1 MTEKDNEEYRKLA
14 LKLYKAYEKAA
25 TTVYGSIERN
35 VTKIPKGKSY
45 GRAFAGMFPIISHE
59 ALACLGCIA
68 INNENTIL
76 NCQKPLYYQ
85 ARFCM
90 EGVADLAYISS
101 RPKGVKQFFGG
112 QKNYCEATRL
122 YNTRENTP
130 ENSKEVADLMRK
142 VGRLGVDTT
151 QRIEKIFPD
160 LQPMYAM
167 LCYHTHPNFIGVV
180 IEVQEDAAND
190 VIHNLTKAFAYS
202 LTRLLDL
209 ANQCNFVDCFD
220 NLLAEVYGIAI
231 EISKKE

>member
-1 MTEKDNEEYRKLA
+1 MTEKNNEKYRNLA
-14 LKLYKAYEKAA
+14 LKLYKAYETAA
-25 TTVYGSIERN
+25 IKIYNSIEQN
-35 VTKIPKGKSY
+35 VSKIPEGKTY
-45 GRAFAGMFPIISHE
+45 GRALAGMFPIISHE
-59 ALACLGCIA
+59 ALACLNCVVTSDDH
-68 INNENTIL
+68 TIL

-101 RPKGVKQFFGG
+101 RPKGAKQFFGG
-112 QKNYCEATRL
+112 QKNYCKAIEL

-151 QRIEKIFPD
+151 ERIEKIFPD

-167 LCYHTHPNFIGVV
+167 LCYHTHPNFTGVL
-180 IEVQEDAAND
+180 IEVQEDAVNST
-190 VIHNLTKAFAYS
+190 IHNLTNAFAF
-202 LTRLLDL
+202 LTKLLDL
-209 ANQCNFVDCFD
+209 VSQCDFVDCPD
-220 NLLAEVYGIAI
+220 KLLNEVYNVAI